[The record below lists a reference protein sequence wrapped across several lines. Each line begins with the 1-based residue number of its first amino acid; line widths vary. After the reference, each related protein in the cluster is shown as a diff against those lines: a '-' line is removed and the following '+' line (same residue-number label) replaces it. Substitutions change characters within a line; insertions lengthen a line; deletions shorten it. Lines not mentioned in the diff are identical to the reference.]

1 MASATTCG
9 TNAKHKGH
17 TVLNADAKAE
27 NASGI
32 VTFFKPG
39 ADMGALHAKLTENKV
54 VASLRV
60 DRAGQRYIRFSPH
73 YYNTDAELQRAV
85 ELL

>member
-1 MASATTCG
+1 VAALQ
-9 TNAKHKGH
+9 AKGYN
-17 TVLNADAKAE
+17 VLNADAKPE

-39 ADMGALHAKLTENKV
+39 ADMGALHAKLSENKIV
-54 VASLRV
+54 GSLRT
-60 DRAGQRYIRFSPH
+60 DRQNQRYVRFSPH
-73 YYNTDAELQRAV
+73 YYNTDSELQRAL